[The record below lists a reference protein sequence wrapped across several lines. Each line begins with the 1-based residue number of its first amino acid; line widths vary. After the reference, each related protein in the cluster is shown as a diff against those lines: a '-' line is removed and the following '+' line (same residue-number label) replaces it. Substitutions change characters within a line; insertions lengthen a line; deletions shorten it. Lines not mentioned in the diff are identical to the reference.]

1 MADPAPERAAGV
13 LWTAALVLLTAVY
26 VVWSEVVCLA
36 KWSVHVCVIGA
47 VRAVYDEWPDAG
59 PQRRRRALIVTVALC
74 MMLMCGMWLVAWG
87 AGTHALKGGHV
98 TAGGRDVVEMV
109 VARAA
114 AEKQGFVA
122 SRRRRGE
129 APLSMSGAAGSSD
142 NGMDGWFGAC
152 FATARAWLGAGAAT
166 LSGAVVP
173 AVLCSFGAGLVVCD
187 LLLSVT
193 ILGEVERRWPQRTAC
208 IVRYLD
214 VVGLEF
220 GFVPARAPLLARRGH
235 IFLHEER
242 VTFHRPGGTVTGKVI
257 TAKYG
262 QHHSY
267 SVAWAGADGRPRL
280 SKKVC
285 PSRLATR
292 FDPASVLKRPDVLE
306 ALAAHKRGYGPVSV
320 PMFGLLLMLVSAP
333 VLLYKLMIGNIEANP
348 GPVTGDNTW
357 LLGTQESSSPE
368 VPFQAIVDLSF
379 SQDEVDA
386 FVGGVLRREGSS
398 VAGEVP
404 SVLQGGGAARCA
416 DPYVELG
423 LLDSPTAATIAG
435 TSADH
440 LDMTGAEVASVLD
453 GAVAALGVERHL
465 ETGMLDPGTAATIT
479 GIPVHELDTIGAQVL
494 DIARAGQ
501 HCHIELGSDG
511 LRMAQQ
517 REQVVVTAV
526 PGGGGASIGQGN
538 GCNIE
543 EPNVLDDAV
552 AALGVQRHLDT
563 GVLYP
568 AAAATGIPVDDLDS
582 VCVQGEL
589 SVEAARRDRNRGTKK
604 RKERPKVRLEP
615 ARTDASIRAWL
626 ARHPFQLDKADAAD
640 IPGGSGSWCQLL

>member
-242 VTFHRPGGTVTGKVI
+242 HAASLLSRQDGDLTLCQSPSIMRYLCDTQGMVADHWLPRDPRRRAQVNSALDWHLDNLRIGSMIVVWHRAVVLNLGQPGNERLVQDYGLPMLRNALKNLNDVWLGGK
-257 TAKYG
+257 
-262 QHHSY
+262 
-267 SVAWAGADGRPRL
+267 D
-280 SKKVC
+280 
-285 PSRLATR
+285 
-292 FDPASVLKRPDVLE
+292 
-306 ALAAHKRGYGPVSV
+306 
-320 PMFGLLLMLVSAP
+320 
-333 VLLYKLMIGNIEANP
+333 
-348 GPVTGDNTW
+348 
-357 LLGTQESSSPE
+357 
-368 VPFQAIVDLSF
+368 
-379 SQDEVDA
+379 
-386 FVGGVLRREGSS
+386 FVGGGSQVSIADLLMACEIEMLR
-398 VAGEVP
+398 
-404 SVLQGGGAARCA
+404 
-416 DPYVELG
+416 
-423 LLDSPTAATIAG
+423 LLDAANQG
-435 TSADH
+435 PDF
-440 LDMTGAEVASVLD
+440 E
-453 GAVAALGVERHL
+453 
-465 ETGMLDPGTAATIT
+465 
-479 GIPVHELDTIGAQVL
+479 ELLAPHPQV
-494 DIARAGQ
+494 
-501 HCHIELGSDG
+501 
-511 LRMAQQ
+511 
-517 REQVVVTAV
+517 
-526 PGGGGASIGQGN
+526 
-538 GCNIE
+538 
-543 EPNVLDDAV
+543 
-552 AALGVQRHLDT
+552 
-563 GVLYP
+563 
-568 AAAATGIPVDDLDS
+568 
-582 VCVQGEL
+582 
-589 SVEAARRDRNRGTKK
+589 
-604 RKERPKVRLEP
+604 
-615 ARTDASIRAWL
+615 RAWL
-626 ARHPFQLDKADAAD
+626 ARVAGVCSPHYQDVHSVLYKVRKAMLARKEKQQQQQQ
-640 IPGGSGSWCQLL
+640 GTGSGSKL